1 MVQDGQQLVVI
12 NMSFNRIIVII
23 MLTGCI
29 ARQLCKTITRGTAE
43 QSANHANDT
52 RFEIVSAG
60 TVCLRSDQDTTC
72 PPLS

>member
-23 MLTGCI
+23 ILTGCI
-29 ARQLCKTITRGTAE
+29 ARQLCRTITRGTAE

-52 RFEIVSAG
+52 RLEMVSAG
-60 TVCLRSDQDTTC
+60 TVCLRSDQD
-72 PPLS
+72 

>member
-23 MLTGCI
+23 ILTGCI
-29 ARQLCKTITRGTAE
+29 ARQLCRTITRGTAE

-60 TVCLRSDQDTTC
+60 TVCLRSDQD
-72 PPLS
+72 

>member
-23 MLTGCI
+23 ILTGCI
-29 ARQLCKTITRGTAE
+29 ARQLCRTITRGTAE

-52 RFEIVSAG
+52 RLEIVSSG
-60 TVCLRSDQDTTC
+60 TVCLRSDQD
-72 PPLS
+72 

>member
-23 MLTGCI
+23 ILTGCI
-29 ARQLCKTITRGTAE
+29 ARQLCRTITRGTAE

>member
-29 ARQLCKTITRGTAE
+29 ARQLCRTITRGTAE

>member
-23 MLTGCI
+23 ILTGCI
-29 ARQLCKTITRGTAE
+29 ARQLCRTITRGTAE

-52 RFEIVSAG
+52 RLEIGSAG
-60 TVCLRSDQDTTC
+60 TVCLRSDQD
-72 PPLS
+72 

>member
-12 NMSFNRIIVII
+12 NMSFNRILV
-23 MLTGCI
+23 TGCI
-29 ARQLCKTITRGTAE
+29 ARQLCRTITRGTAE

-52 RFEIVSAG
+52 LFEIVSAG

-72 PPLS
+72 PPL

>member
-23 MLTGCI
+23 ILTGCI
-29 ARQLCKTITRGTAE
+29 ARQLCRTITRGTAE

-72 PPLS
+72 PPL